1 MLYDSLLNSTVIYDI
16 AVPVNSHANYNE
28 YGRCKEA
35 VYDRVFEMSLVILSY
50 ITMRSL
56 LIDIC
61 KYRHTYEKSYNCNLQ
76 NLQSY
81 NLKPFYL
88 NRSSNNDPIVGNG
101 DCHLM
106 NDSRDGKRQT
116 YDIRQ
121 SQCSKIDIQSAWKSF
136 GIL

>member
-1 MLYDSLLNSTVIYDI
+1 MEYDSLLNSTVIYDI

-61 KYRHTYEKSYNCNLQ
+61 KYRRTYEKSYN
-76 NLQSY
+76 
-81 NLKPFYL
+81 
-88 NRSSNNDPIVGNG
+88 
-101 DCHLM
+101 
-106 NDSRDGKRQT
+106 
-116 YDIRQ
+116 
-121 SQCSKIDIQSAWKSF
+121 
-136 GIL
+136 